1 MSDTTTD
8 VCIASGVTPDAVRTW
23 YEVPE
28 QIVEMLRET
37 IDPDE
42 TFAECLLR
50 LLLERQGTYRQV
62 VRENQRLRTRPIRA
76 DDYAEPLRGMIER
89 GEIEPPD
96 EMVIDDA

>member
-1 MSDTTTD
+1 MTSKCLF
-8 VCIASGVTPDAVRTW
+8 VASGVTPDAIRTW

-28 QIVEMLRET
+28 QTADMLRAT

-50 LLLERQGTYRQV
+50 LLLEREGTYRQV
-62 VRENQRLRTRPIRA
+62 VRENQRLRTQLRPVRA

-96 EMVIDDA
+96 EIVIDDA